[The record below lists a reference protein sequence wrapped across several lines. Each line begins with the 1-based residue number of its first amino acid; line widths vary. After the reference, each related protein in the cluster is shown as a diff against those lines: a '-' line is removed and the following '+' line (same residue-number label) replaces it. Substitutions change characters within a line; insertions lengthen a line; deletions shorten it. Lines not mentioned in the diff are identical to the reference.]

1 MYINY
6 TKMCT
11 YFYVVFVFMCIES
24 GWVYAL
30 KCVVSLRFFRS
41 SAWSSYWP
49 EKENM
54 SFLPYLIIS
63 AVSEWSWSEALTAF
77 SNGRLLQGAGQ
88 RLSFVRSDLP
98 PPYCC
103 LLPALS
109 CISHYTHTAFSASK
123 QKPLLFFFSY
133 WMGLIISA
141 LMLHA
146 ALSYMSS
153 VMSGWV
159 LEDSKLAVGMSYVIW
174 THLNWSRSL
183 LYLGSVAQTM
193 RDLKPGLLVW
203 RGGRITGPEALM
215 VVEQL
220 RNTECL

>member
-63 AVSEWSWSEALTAF
+63 VVSEWSWSEALTAF

-98 PPYCC
+98 PPLLLSFPSSQLYLSLYPHCFFC
-103 LLPALS
+103 LK
-109 CISHYTHTAFSASK
+109 TKTTAI
-123 QKPLLFFFSY
+123 FFSY

-146 ALSYMSS
+146 ALSYISS

-159 LEDSKLAVGMSYVIW
+159 LEDSKLAVEMSYVIW

-193 RDLKPGLLVW
+193 RDPKLGLLVW
-203 RGGRITGPEALM
+203 PGGRITGPEALM
-215 VVEQL
+215 AVEQL

>member
-1 MYINY
+1 MQCAAPFWGLWVLSSISTFFTSTQKYKEYINKCIHVYINY

-63 AVSEWSWSEALTAF
+63 VVSEWSWSEALTAF

-98 PPYCC
+98 PPLLLSFPSSQLYLSLYPHCFFC
-103 LLPALS
+103 LKTKTT
-109 CISHYTHTAFSASK
+109 I
-123 QKPLLFFFSY
+123 FFFLTE
-133 WMGLIISA
+133 W
-141 LMLHA
+141 
-146 ALSYMSS
+146 
-153 VMSGWV
+153 
-159 LEDSKLAVGMSYVIW
+159 
-174 THLNWSRSL
+174 
-183 LYLGSVAQTM
+183 GS
-193 RDLKPGLLVW
+193 
-203 RGGRITGPEALM
+203 
-215 VVEQL
+215 
-220 RNTECL
+220 

>member
-123 QKPLLFFFSY
+123 QKPLLFFFFLLNGAHNFSPNATCSFELY
-133 WMGLIISA
+133 IKCDEWLGFGGQQTG
-141 LMLHA
+141 
-146 ALSYMSS
+146 
-153 VMSGWV
+153 SGDE
-159 LEDSKLAVGMSYVIW
+159 LC
-174 THLNWSRSL
+174 HLNSFKLVEVTPLSR
-183 LYLGSVAQTM
+183 
-193 RDLKPGLLVW
+193 
-203 RGGRITGPEALM
+203 
-215 VVEQL
+215 
-220 RNTECL
+220 